1 MRMNA
6 GANDPDLSDRG
17 TSQFSCFEQCLREHE
32 TQARRTPG
40 QPNAKRKR
48 TFTPVTAAREAPAG
62 CLASL
67 VPAGCIGHASEMK
80 PSSALIIGGAYLSY
94 TIASWSPERRE
105 AVVEMIRDGVGGAIN
120 AFLEDPLG
128 CLRRFW
134 DEKKRSPMLLLALA
148 SKLMADNLRR
158 KRLKREAAA
167 EAAPAAAKPAPGR
180 KKRK

>member
-1 MRMNA
+1 
-6 GANDPDLSDRG
+6 
-17 TSQFSCFEQCLREHE
+17 
-32 TQARRTPG
+32 
-40 QPNAKRKR
+40 
-48 TFTPVTAAREAPAG
+48 
-62 CLASL
+62 
-67 VPAGCIGHASEMK
+67 MK

-105 AVVEMIRDGVGGAIN
+105 AVVQMVKDGVGGAIN
-120 AFLEDPLG
+120 AFLEDPVG

-158 KRLKREAAA
+158 KRLKREAAR
-167 EAAPAAAKPAPGR
+167 EAAPAAAKPAAGDR

>member
-1 MRMNA
+1 MRRKSTTN
-6 GANDPDLSDRG
+6 GDLAAEVLASFVFV
-17 TSQFSCFEQCLREHE
+17 FSKAS
-32 TQARRTPG
+32 TRRRHAG
-40 QPNAKRKR
+40 QPNAKSSTSTR
-48 TFTPVTAAREAPAG
+48 PIAAREAPAG
-62 CLASL
+62 RLASL
-67 VPAGCIGHASEMK
+67 VPVGCAGHTSEMK

-105 AVVEMIRDGVGGAIN
+105 AVVQMIRDGVSGAVN
-120 AFLEDPLG
+120 AFLEDPVG

-158 KRLKREAAA
+158 KRLKREAARD
-167 EAAPAAAKPAPGR
+167 EAAPAKPAAPGR

>member
-1 MRMNA
+1 MFFVFFDEFAQAPHVGAARREAKHVHTPHCCA
-6 GANDPDLSDRG
+6 GG
-17 TSQFSCFEQCLREHE
+17 TSGPPC
-32 TQARRTPG
+32 
-40 QPNAKRKR
+40 
-48 TFTPVTAAREAPAG
+48 
-62 CLASL
+62 SL
-67 VPAGCIGHASEMK
+67 VPAGCIDTQSEMK

-105 AVVEMIRDGVGGAIN
+105 AVVQMIRDGVSGAVD
-120 AFLEDPLG
+120 AFLEDPVG

-158 KRLKREAAA
+158 RRIKREAT
-167 EAAPAAAKPAPGR
+167 AAPAATAAKPAAPGR

>member
-1 MRMNA
+1 
-6 GANDPDLSDRG
+6 
-17 TSQFSCFEQCLREHE
+17 
-32 TQARRTPG
+32 
-40 QPNAKRKR
+40 
-48 TFTPVTAAREAPAG
+48 
-62 CLASL
+62 
-67 VPAGCIGHASEMK
+67 MK

-105 AVVEMIRDGVGGAIN
+105 AVVQMIRDGVSGAVN
-120 AFLEDPLG
+120 AFLEDPVG

-167 EAAPAAAKPAPGR
+167 APAVFDAARGRPAHRLAINQPWASAFGAAVLRRNRRRCTHYVQSMGR
-180 KKRK
+180 VVSCTPSSRRSSY

>member
-1 MRMNA
+1 
-6 GANDPDLSDRG
+6 
-17 TSQFSCFEQCLREHE
+17 
-32 TQARRTPG
+32 
-40 QPNAKRKR
+40 
-48 TFTPVTAAREAPAG
+48 
-62 CLASL
+62 
-67 VPAGCIGHASEMK
+67 MK

-105 AVVEMIRDGVGGAIN
+105 AVVEMIRDGVSGAIN

-167 EAAPAAAKPAPGR
+167 APAATAAKPAPAAPGR

>member
-1 MRMNA
+1 
-6 GANDPDLSDRG
+6 
-17 TSQFSCFEQCLREHE
+17 
-32 TQARRTPG
+32 
-40 QPNAKRKR
+40 
-48 TFTPVTAAREAPAG
+48 
-62 CLASL
+62 
-67 VPAGCIGHASEMK
+67 MK

-105 AVVEMIRDGVGGAIN
+105 AVVQMIRDGVSGAVN
-120 AFLEDPLG
+120 AFLEDPVG

-148 SKLMADNLRR
+148 SKLMADNLRL
-158 KRLKREAAA
+158 KRLKREAARA

>member
-1 MRMNA
+1 
-6 GANDPDLSDRG
+6 
-17 TSQFSCFEQCLREHE
+17 
-32 TQARRTPG
+32 RRRHAG
-40 QPNAKRKR
+40 QPNAKSSTSTR
-48 TFTPVTAAREAPAG
+48 PIAAREAPVG
-62 CLASL
+62 RLASL
-67 VPAGCIGHASEMK
+67 DTHPKGHASEMK

-105 AVVEMIRDGVGGAIN
+105 AVVQMIRDGVSGAVN
-120 AFLEDPLG
+120 AFLEDPVG

-167 EAAPAAAKPAPGR
+167 APAATAAKPAAPGR

>member
-1 MRMNA
+1 MTAELLGFNRPMANA
-6 GANDPDLSDRG
+6 MDAVSDRDFVAE
-17 TSQFSCFEQCLREHE
+17 SLF
-32 TQARRTPG
+32 A
-40 QPNAKRKR
+40 
-48 TFTPVTAAREAPAG
+48 
-62 CLASL
+62 LALLGVHLSR
-67 VPAGCIGHASEMK
+67 IGE
-80 PSSALIIGGAYLSY
+80 
-94 TIASWSPERRE
+94 
-105 AVVEMIRDGVGGAIN
+105 EMILWSTAEFGFVGLDEATKGAIN

-167 EAAPAAAKPAPGR
+167 APAATAAKPAAPGR

>member
-1 MRMNA
+1 MRGAIIENA
-6 GANDPDLSDRG
+6 CHLAEIG
-17 TSQFSCFEQCLREHE
+17 TSQPMFSLLL
-32 TQARRTPG
+32 TSSQARRTPG

-94 TIASWSPERRE
+94 MIASWSTERRE
-105 AVVEMIRDGVGGAIN
+105 AVAQMIKDGVSGAVN

-158 KRLKREAAA
+158 KRLKREAARA
-167 EAAPAAAKPAPGR
+167 EAAPAKPAAPGR

>member
-1 MRMNA
+1 MH
-6 GANDPDLSDRG
+6 PWY
-17 TSQFSCFEQCLREHE
+17 QQ
-32 TQARRTPG
+32 
-40 QPNAKRKR
+40 
-48 TFTPVTAAREAPAG
+48 
-62 CLASL
+62 
-67 VPAGCIGHASEMK
+67 GCIGHASEMK

-120 AFLEDPLG
+120 AFREDPLG

-167 EAAPAAAKPAPGR
+167 APAATAAKPAAPGR

>member
-1 MRMNA
+1 
-6 GANDPDLSDRG
+6 
-17 TSQFSCFEQCLREHE
+17 
-32 TQARRTPG
+32 
-40 QPNAKRKR
+40 
-48 TFTPVTAAREAPAG
+48 
-62 CLASL
+62 
-67 VPAGCIGHASEMK
+67 MK

-105 AVVEMIRDGVGGAIN
+105 AVVEMIRDGVSGAIN
-120 AFLEDPLG
+120 AFLEDPVG

-167 EAAPAAAKPAPGR
+167 APADAFISMSRRSGPFFVGGGGSPSGLSPSAPSAPSVAIG
-180 KKRK
+180 

>member
-1 MRMNA
+1 MFSF
-6 GANDPDLSDRG
+6 L
-17 TSQFSCFEQCLREHE
+17 TSS
-32 TQARRTPG
+32 QARRTPG

-105 AVVEMIRDGVGGAIN
+105 AVVQMIRDGVSGAVN
-120 AFLEDPLG
+120 AFLEDPVG

-158 KRLKREAAA
+158 KRLKREAAQN
-167 EAAPAAAKPAPGR
+167 EAAPAKPAAPGR

>member
-1 MRMNA
+1 MFSF
-6 GANDPDLSDRG
+6 L
-17 TSQFSCFEQCLREHE
+17 TSS
-32 TQARRTPG
+32 QARRTPG

-62 CLASL
+62 RLASL

-105 AVVEMIRDGVGGAIN
+105 AVVEMIRDGVDGAVN

>member
-1 MRMNA
+1 
-6 GANDPDLSDRG
+6 
-17 TSQFSCFEQCLREHE
+17 
-32 TQARRTPG
+32 
-40 QPNAKRKR
+40 
-48 TFTPVTAAREAPAG
+48 
-62 CLASL
+62 
-67 VPAGCIGHASEMK
+67 MK

-105 AVVEMIRDGVGGAIN
+105 AVVEMIKDGVGGAIN
-120 AFLEDPLG
+120 AFLEDPVG

-158 KRLKREAAA
+158 KRLKREAARA
-167 EAAPAAAKPAPGR
+167 EAAPAAAKPAAPGR

>member
-1 MRMNA
+1 MGR
-6 GANDPDLSDRG
+6 
-17 TSQFSCFEQCLREHE
+17 
-32 TQARRTPG
+32 
-40 QPNAKRKR
+40 
-48 TFTPVTAAREAPAG
+48 
-62 CLASL
+62 LASL

-105 AVVEMIRDGVGGAIN
+105 AVVQMIRDGVSGAVN
-120 AFLEDPLG
+120 AFLEDPVG

-158 KRLKREAAA
+158 KRLKREAARA
-167 EAAPAAAKPAPGR
+167 EAAPAKPAAPGR

>member
-1 MRMNA
+1 
-6 GANDPDLSDRG
+6 
-17 TSQFSCFEQCLREHE
+17 
-32 TQARRTPG
+32 
-40 QPNAKRKR
+40 
-48 TFTPVTAAREAPAG
+48 
-62 CLASL
+62 
-67 VPAGCIGHASEMK
+67 MK

-105 AVVEMIRDGVGGAIN
+105 AVVQMVKDGVGGALN

-134 DEKKRSPMLLLALA
+134 DEKKRSPMLRLALA

-167 EAAPAAAKPAPGR
+167 APAATAAKPAAPAR

>member
-1 MRMNA
+1 
-6 GANDPDLSDRG
+6 
-17 TSQFSCFEQCLREHE
+17 
-32 TQARRTPG
+32 
-40 QPNAKRKR
+40 
-48 TFTPVTAAREAPAG
+48 
-62 CLASL
+62 
-67 VPAGCIGHASEMK
+67 MK

-94 TIASWSPERRE
+94 TIASWSPERRQ
-105 AVVEMIRDGVGGAIN
+105 AVVEMIRDGVGGAAN

-128 CLRRFW
+128 CLKRFW

-180 KKRK
+180 KKSQIQGHAHSLHLHLNEEIYNAQLISS